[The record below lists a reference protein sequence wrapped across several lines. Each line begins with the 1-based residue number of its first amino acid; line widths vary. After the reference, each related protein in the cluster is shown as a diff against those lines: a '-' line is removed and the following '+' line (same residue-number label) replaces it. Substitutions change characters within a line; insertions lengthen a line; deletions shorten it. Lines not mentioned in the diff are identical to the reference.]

1 MVQEVCQLGLHMSA
15 SSLLGIDSKTLKGF
29 QRQQKYFP
37 YRYALVRRY
46 LPKFVNKYQEIY
58 ADQLV
63 DFTVLPSAEIFHT
76 STLQTDFYEFF
87 AEIVCDIPGNT
98 TYAKY
103 LKKTFTEVTNQVLNP
118 ESLSTEIIDDEYSAV
133 VNTWRANILHELKLA
148 LAFVNFYNLGKNIF
162 DFPQCLLESFK
173 NTNIENIPLRDVK
186 LPYPAFYLHFGLQKD
201 LELELGHVVNSEF
214 LYSLSTKSKQINKY
228 YLEGV
233 YVKEIASGGFELA
246 LIGSPEFPVLS
257 DNWLEYPTEA
267 LSVKIPLINPDTT
280 IGEALDWEIIDTSA
294 SHKKAI
300 FHYLEE
306 NNLLDKIDVDFN
318 IEFLNDFLFYEF
330 EEFHDNKCNKFILKI
345 LKLVINAIFYTTNY
359 RLTEEISEQIPG
371 FIPNNLRKELESD
384 DANTRNKALLKI
396 DKQGYSLVKICGKRS
411 CRTGVFSSDEIG
423 KVDNFQQSE
432 VVSTTEPKRQ
442 FSSYHRRRHYRLC
455 PVGKNRS
462 EEALIWVECAYVQGT
477 LPYKEGLR
485 IYEFGQPET
494 SGTNLDNL
502 DGKILNNK
510 QIWEIRN
517 KFELGVATISE
528 IANLYKLPEDIV
540 ERILVKR
547 Q

>member
-1 MVQEVCQLGLHMSA
+1 MST
-15 SSLLGIDSKTLKGF
+15 SSLFGIDSRDLKAF

-37 YRYALVRRY
+37 YRYAVVRKY
-46 LPKFVNKYQEIY
+46 LPNFVNKYQKIY
-58 ADQLV
+58 ADQLA
-63 DFTVLPSAEIFHT
+63 DFAISPSADMFNA
-76 STLQTDFYEFF
+76 STLQTDFYDFF
-87 AEIVCDIPGNT
+87 TEIVCDTPGNT

-103 LKKTFTEVTNQVLNP
+103 LKKTFIEVPNQALNP
-118 ESLSTEIIDDEYSAV
+118 DFLGTEIIDDENSPI

-148 LAFVNFYNLGKNIF
+148 LAFVSFYNLGKNIF

-214 LYSLSTKSKQINKY
+214 VYSLSTKTKQINRY

-246 LIGSPEFPVLS
+246 LIGSPEFPILS

-267 LSVKIPLINPDTT
+267 LSIKIPLIDPNIT
-280 IGEALDWEIIDTSA
+280 IGEALDWEIIDSSA
-294 SHKKAI
+294 SQKKAI
-300 FHYLEE
+300 FNYLQE
-306 NNLLDKIDVDFN
+306 NNLIDKIDIDFN
-318 IEFLNDFLFYEF
+318 IELLNDFLFYEF
-330 EEFHDNKCNKFILKI
+330 EEFHDNKYNKFILKI
-345 LKLVINAIFYTTNY
+345 LKLVINAIFYITNY
-359 RLTEEISEQIPG
+359 RLTEEISEQIPR
-371 FIPNNLRKELESD
+371 FVPNILRKQLESD
-384 DANTRNKALLKI
+384 DIDTRSKALLKL

-411 CRTGVFSSDEIG
+411 CKTGVFLIGEIG
-423 KVDNFQQSE
+423 KVDNFEQE
-432 VVSTTEPKRQ
+432 ELVSSTQPKRQ

-455 PVGKNRS
+455 AVGKNRS
-462 EEALIWVECAYVQGT
+462 EEALIWVEYAYVQGT
-477 LPYKEGLR
+477 LPSQEGLR
-485 IYEFGQPET
+485 IYEFDQPET

-510 QIWEIRN
+510 QILEIRN
-517 KFELGVATISE
+517 MFELRAATISE
-528 IANLYKLPEDIV
+528 IAYFYRLPEEII
-540 ERILVKR
+540 ERIIVKKH